1 MNYTDIAVTAFL
13 FSIIFDLY
21 IIKSRLLTRAV
32 FWTSYLII
40 LFFQLI
46 TNWWLTSREIV
57 MYDPDAII
65 GIRIASAPVEDLF
78 FGFALVLSVMSL
90 WIYWGKKG
98 IQKSNYFANLDLK

>member
-1 MNYTDIAVTAFL
+1 MNYTEIAVIAFL
-13 FSIIFDLY
+13 FSILFDLY

-32 FWTSYLII
+32 FWTSYAII
-40 LFFQLI
+40 VFFQLI

-65 GIRIASAPVEDLF
+65 GLRIASAPAEDLF
-78 FGFALVLSVMSL
+78 FGFALVLSVMTL

-98 IQKSNYFANLDLK
+98 IQKK

>member
-65 GIRIASAPVEDLF
+65 GIRIASAPAEDLF

-98 IQKSNYFANLDLK
+98 IQKK

>member
-65 GIRIASAPVEDLF
+65 GIRIASAPAEDLF

-90 WIYWGKKG
+90 WIYWGKKD
-98 IQKSNYFANLDLK
+98 IQKK

>member
-1 MNYTDIAVTAFL
+1 MSYTEIAITAFL
-13 FSIIFDLY
+13 LSILLDLF
-21 IIKSRLLTRAV
+21 ITKSRLLTRV
-32 FWTSYLII
+32 VYWTSYAII
-40 LFFQLI
+40 IFFQLI

-65 GIRIASAPVEDLF
+65 GLRIASAPVEDLF

-98 IQKSNYFANLDLK
+98 VQKK

>member
-1 MNYTDIAVTAFL
+1 VNYTGIAVTAFL

-32 FWTSYLII
+32 FWTSYSII

-65 GIRIASAPVEDLF
+65 GIRVASAPAEDLF

-98 IQKSNYFANLDLK
+98 IQKK

>member
-32 FWTSYLII
+32 FWTSYSII

-46 TNWWLTSREIV
+46 TNWWLTSKEIV

-65 GIRIASAPVEDLF
+65 GIRIASAPAEDLF

-98 IQKSNYFANLDLK
+98 IQKK

>member
-1 MNYTDIAVTAFL
+1 MNYTGIALTAFL
-13 FSIIFDLY
+13 FSILFDLY

-32 FWTSYLII
+32 FWTSYVII
-40 LFFQLI
+40 VFFQLI

-65 GIRIASAPVEDLF
+65 GLRIASAPVEDLF
-78 FGFALVLSVMSL
+78 FGFALVLSVTSL

-98 IQKSNYFANLDLK
+98 IQKK

>member
-32 FWTSYLII
+32 FWTSYSII

-65 GIRIASAPVEDLF
+65 GVRIASAPAEDLF

-98 IQKSNYFANLDLK
+98 IQKK

>member
-65 GIRIASAPVEDLF
+65 GIRVASAPAEDLF

-98 IQKSNYFANLDLK
+98 IQKK